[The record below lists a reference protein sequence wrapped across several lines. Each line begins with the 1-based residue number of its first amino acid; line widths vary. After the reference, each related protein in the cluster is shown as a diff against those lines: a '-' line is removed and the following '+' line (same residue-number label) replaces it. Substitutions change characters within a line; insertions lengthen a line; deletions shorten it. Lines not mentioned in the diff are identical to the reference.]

1 MITNEDCIPQ
11 LEEYSIETTDIA
23 LTAFVER
30 MNGYD
35 LSIYSA
41 AKAKAVAVFGACYL
55 ALASGTR
62 VLQSRG
68 ADGKSQSFKDKDSL
82 KQLKDFIK
90 GFDDKGIIKDIF
102 ISEGN
107 VGFIAGVPGYVCN
120 S

>member
-1 MITNEDCIPQ
+1 MITNEDCLPQ
-11 LEEYSIETTDIA
+11 LDEYSIETTDIA

-30 MNGYD
+30 MNSYD

-41 AKAKAVAVFGACYL
+41 AKAKAVAVFGTCYL

-68 ADGKSQSFKDKDSL
+68 ADGKSQSFKAKDSL
-82 KQLKDFIK
+82 KELKDFIK
-90 GFDDKGIIKDIF
+90 GFDDKGVIKDIF
-102 ISEGN
+102 VPSGN
-107 VGFIAGVPGYVCN
+107 AGFIAGVPGYVCN